1 MKTNFK
7 KLIAFLLALAMLLTA
22 FSGCNGKKSGSKKN
36 KSKKKA
42 NTAVTSNLSSEGNTS
57 SDLNDE
63 DWEDPEDA
71 GAEDDFDD
79 PEEEEV
85 IFSNIMLHN
94 KTAVQQNF
102 LGFNAI
108 YHAYAYR
115 KDQYGRTFTEKMAAE
130 ETARAAR
137 SGIHIARTSYDMDM
151 AWDSKTQ
158 RFDFESEKMQ
168 GFYRFCLEMK
178 KYNISVLVNH
188 WYISQIAHWVYGHGQ
203 PDINGMPNVDSNGK
217 TKCHPAIYVEGDQ
230 QATYDKFAEFMV
242 DTVKAL
248 KMHGCSN
255 ANYISALT
263 EPGINWD
270 DDWGDIYKEGKQY
283 AVKISNQTAEINNI
297 LNRHLRQAGLRSSVT
312 IQGPNISGT
321 AVEKHLTV
329 PYMQNYL
336 KKLEPGAVDLISAH
350 RYHGKEMTD
359 DNYEL
364 WDEWLNENESGFSL
378 KNFIY
383 DEYNCD
389 PSDGNLVKNRNNAF
403 NGIQIALGNVAMLNH
418 GVQGSFLWSLFDQQ
432 WPDSQSTNTEFYD
445 GVHLT
450 GTAPTLLSSSIVYPS
465 YYSFALTA
473 NLVGQLGSSV
483 YAGDDKNTGGVY
495 AAMTVG
501 KDSSVNILVVNTNTD
516 KAYLTLDFEKTIGG
530 KTMYRHVYKAAEI
543 VPSANTELLPPDLKI
558 TTVKQKLKDAVPP
571 CSVVVYTTQQACK

>member
-7 KLIAFLLALAMLLTA
+7 KLIALLLALAMLLTA

-36 KSKKKA
+36 SSKKKA
-42 NTAVTSNLSSEGNTS
+42 NTAVTSDLSSGGNTS

-79 PEEEEV
+79 PEEEEA

-115 KDQYGRTFTEKMAAE
+115 KDQYGRTFNEKMAAE

-137 SGIHIARTSYDMDM
+137 SGIHIVRTYYDMDM

-158 RFDFESEKMQ
+158 SFDFESEKMQ

-188 WYISQIAHWVYGHGQ
+188 WYISQIAHWVYVHGQ

-217 TKCHPAIYVEGDQ
+217 TKCHPAVYVEGDQ

-242 DTVKAL
+242 ETVKAL

-263 EPGINWD
+263 EPGIYWD
-270 DDWGDIYKEGKQY
+270 DDWGDIYKEGKEY

-297 LNRHLRQAGLRSSVT
+297 LNRHLRQAGLRSSVI

-336 KKLEPGAVDLISAH
+336 KKLEPGTVDLISAH
-350 RYHGKEMTD
+350 RYHGNEMIA

-383 DEYNCD
+383 DEYNSD
-389 PSDGNLVKNRNNAF
+389 PSGGNLVKNRNNAF
-403 NGIQIALGNVAMLNH
+403 NGIQIALGNIAMLNH

-432 WPDSQSTNTEFYD
+432 WPDSQSTNYEFDD

-483 YAGDDKNTGGVY
+483 YAGDDKNTDGVY

-501 KDSSVNILVVNTNTD
+501 KDGSVNILVVNTNTD
-516 KAYLTLDFEKTIGG
+516 QAYLTLDFEKTIGG

-543 VPSANTELLPPDLKI
+543 VPSANTELLPPDLRI
-558 TTVKQKLKDAVPP
+558 TNVKQKLKDAVPP
-571 CSVVVYTTQQACK
+571 YSVVVYTTQQACK

>member
-7 KLIAFLLALAMLLTA
+7 KLIALLLALAMLLTA

-36 KSKKKA
+36 SSEKKA
-42 NTAVTSNLSSEGNTS
+42 NTAVTSDLSSGGNTS

-79 PEEEEV
+79 PEEEEA

-102 LGFNAI
+102 LGFNAV

-137 SGIHIARTSYDMDM
+137 SGIHIARTYYDMDM

-188 WYISQIAHWVYGHGQ
+188 WYISQIAHWVYVHGQ

-217 TKCHPAIYVEGDQ
+217 TKCHPAVYVEGDQ

-242 DTVKAL
+242 ETVKAL

-263 EPGINWD
+263 EPGIYWD
-270 DDWGDIYKEGKQY
+270 DDWGDIYKEGKEY

-297 LNRHLRQAGLRSSVT
+297 LNRHLRQAGLRGSVT

-350 RYHGKEMTD
+350 RYHGNEMTA

-389 PSDGNLVKNRNNAF
+389 PSGGNVVENRNNAF
-403 NGIQIALGNVAMLNH
+403 NGIQIALGNIAMLNH

-432 WPDSQSTNTEFYD
+432 WPDSQSTNYEFYD

-483 YAGDDKNTGGVY
+483 YAGDDKNTNGVY

-501 KDSSVNILVVNTNTD
+501 KDGSVNILVVNTNVVE
-516 KAYLTLDFEKTIGG
+516 AYLTLDFEKTIGG

-543 VPSANTELLPPDLKI
+543 VPSANTELLPPDLRI

-571 CSVVVYTTQQACK
+571 YSVVVYTTQQACK